1 MSNKFTISRIIGL
14 PQFIS
19 DKRYLYL
26 SLSLSLSLSPIRF
39 PSNGVQV
46 GSQLRCVSCDSTTLD
61 QVWPL
66 YILCRACIFVFDH
79 VIWYLWSPTQVRMD
93 AHYNVLLSLVL
104 HVFLFFYFLLT
115 KKKKKN
121 HVGSTSLWCCLT
133 SAFFLLILLK
143 RLYVGPSLF
152 CTTSHYQNGNH
163 HKYIYFNYNSYN
175 NPPRDSNWA
184 TKLLTICIFS
194 FRIYLIPYDGNNL
207 SSLL

>member
-1 MSNKFTISRIIGL
+1 MIL
-14 PQFIS
+14 V
-19 DKRYLYL
+19 
-26 SLSLSLSLSPIRF
+26 SLSLSSIRL

-61 QVWPL
+61 QVWPF

-115 KKKKKN
+115 KKNKKN

-133 SAFFLLILLK
+133 SAFLTDTVEKAVCRAFIIL
-143 RLYVGPSLF
+143 
-152 CTTSHYQNGNH
+152 
-163 HKYIYFNYNSYN
+163 YNFPLSKWQ
-175 NPPRDSNWA
+175 PP
-184 TKLLTICIFS
+184 
-194 FRIYLIPYDGNNL
+194 
-207 SSLL
+207 